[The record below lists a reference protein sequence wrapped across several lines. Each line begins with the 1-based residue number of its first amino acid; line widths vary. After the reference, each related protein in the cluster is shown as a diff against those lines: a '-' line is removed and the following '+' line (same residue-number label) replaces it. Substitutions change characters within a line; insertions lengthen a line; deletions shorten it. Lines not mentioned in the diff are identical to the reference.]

1 VEVLRDFD
9 LDIREGE
16 FLALLGP
23 SGCGKSTFLN
33 ILAGL
38 EHYDGGALTLDGA
51 PVTGVNRNVGVVF
64 QSYAL
69 FPWLTVQKN
78 VEVGLKVRGV
88 AAAERRRI
96 AERILTTVGL
106 EQFAN
111 LLPHRLSGGMRQR
124 VAIAR
129 SLAYDPEVLVLDEP
143 FAALDAQTREILQH
157 ELLRIWEAG
166 TRRKTILFVTHS
178 IDEAIFLADR
188 IAVMTRRPGTVKEI
202 IDVDLPRPRDDDTR
216 AGAEFGRIR
225 GLVTRILKEEVQ
237 RR

>member
-1 VEVLRDFD
+1 MTQPAIPLPTPAPTLPAVKIRATGLRKAFPQTGRGARKAPPVEVLRDFD

-69 FPWLTVQKN
+69 FPWLSVQKN

-129 SLAYDPEVLVLDEP
+129 SLAYNPRCWCSTSRSQRSTP
-143 FAALDAQTREILQH
+143 RPARSCSTSCCGSGRPAP
-157 ELLRIWEAG
+157 AG
-166 TRRKTILFVTHS
+166 RPSCSSPTPSTRRSSWPTGS
-178 IDEAIFLADR
+178 R
-188 IAVMTRRPGTVKEI
+188 
-202 IDVDLPRPRDDDTR
+202 
-216 AGAEFGRIR
+216 
-225 GLVTRILKEEVQ
+225 
-237 RR
+237 